1 MSQRP
6 ACFFAQ
12 LGFSGCEHRAD
23 GQPDRAHFV
32 PAQRLRHAGIDP
44 WADDRTYT
52 YSCRRH
58 HHMLDHGFITL
69 GSAQYPESFQAWARE
84 NHWFYASPRSGW
96 LQEANGDCSPAD
108 FAEEGW

>member
-23 GQPDRAHFV
+23 GQPDRAHLI
-32 PAQRLRHAGIDP
+32 PAQRVRHAGLEV
-44 WADDRTYT
+44 WDDRLWVYG
-52 YSCRRH
+52 CRKH
-58 HHMLDHGFITL
+58 HHQFDHGFITL
-69 GSAQYPESFQAWARE
+69 GSAQYPAGLREWATA
-84 NHWFYASPRSGW
+84 HHFFYASPRSGW